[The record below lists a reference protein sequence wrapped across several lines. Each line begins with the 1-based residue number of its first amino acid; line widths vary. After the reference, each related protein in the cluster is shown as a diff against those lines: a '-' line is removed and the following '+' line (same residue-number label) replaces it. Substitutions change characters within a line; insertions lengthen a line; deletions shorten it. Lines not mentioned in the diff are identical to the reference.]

1 MHIAIVEDQPE
12 VRQCLAEYIDQYYAG
27 EGRRY
32 RITMFADGDE
42 ILDGYRADYDL
53 ILMDI
58 QMKRMDGLATS
69 EKIRRLDE
77 NVHLVFVTNLANY
90 AIRGYSVRATDFLLK
105 PVNYNMLS
113 RILKRVENLQARH
126 SQKYVTLPTEQG
138 MTRIEVGKLRY
149 VSTFG
154 RDGHLLVYHMEDG
167 DYQYRQTMKGA
178 EAELQPSGFYRCN
191 SCYLV
196 NLSFVR
202 TVTRDSVLLT
212 SGEELGIS
220 RARYKG
226 FMETLTEY
234 LRGGRQ

>member
-12 VRQCLAEYIDQYYAG
+12 VRQCLAEYIDRYFAG
-27 EGRRY
+27 EKQRY
-32 RITMFADGDE
+32 RITMFSDGDE
-42 ILDGYRADYDL
+42 ILENYRADYDL

-58 QMKRMDGLATS
+58 QMARMDGLLTS
-69 EKIRRLDE
+69 KRIRKLDE
-77 NVHLVFVTNLANY
+77 DVNLVFVTNLANY
-90 AIRGYSVRATDFLLK
+90 AIKGYSVRAMDFLLK
-105 PVNYNMLS
+105 PVNYNMLQ
-113 RILKRVENLQARH
+113 RILKRVENLQARRAK
-126 SQKYVTLPTEQG
+126 KYITLPTEQG
-138 MTRIEVGKLRY
+138 MTRIEADRLRY

-167 DYQYRQTMKGA
+167 DYSYRQTMKSA
-178 EAELQPSGFYRCN
+178 EADLQPHGFYRCN

-202 TVTRDSVLLT
+202 TVSRDSVLLT

-226 FMETLTEY
+226 FMESLTEY
-234 LRGGRQ
+234 LGGGGR